1 MADSKSIHVEPQP
14 LSPVETAGGILS
26 SARKGWDLSIE
37 EVAENLNLGPD
48 TIKALES
55 NEYDNLPGSTFVK
68 GYLRSY
74 AVLLKLNPDE
84 VIATIDLEP
93 EKLSKIPIS
102 KRAIKFKGYTKS
114 RRKKKGRSFF
124 KGLLFLVIFVGL
136 VLFGLNQWS
145 RLDTSGLAELFK
157 LPAGESATNAGDGSE
172 ILFPSGENTVE
183 QSDKPKQA
191 LIRIE

>member
-1 MADSKSIHVEPQP
+1 MADSKSIHDEPQP
-14 LSPVETAGGILS
+14 LSPVETAGDILS

-37 EVAENLNLGPD
+37 EVAENLNLSTD
-48 TIKALES
+48 TIRALES

-84 VIATIDLEP
+84 VIATIYLEP

-145 RLDTSGLAELFK
+145 RLDTRGLAELFK
-157 LPAGESATNAGDGSE
+157 LPAGDSATNTGDGSE
-172 ILFPSGENTVE
+172 ILFPSGENTTE
-183 QSDKPKQA
+183 QNDKPKEA